1 MNIWQIQQDLLD
13 IFNELE
19 ENGGELT
26 SELEEKL
33 NITQSEFKNKIE
45 NYLYVIKQTESDIN
59 ACDTEAKRLTALKKS
74 KQNTVDRIKS
84 VMAKAIEQFGD
95 ENKSGNR
102 FIDLGTAKIT
112 VRKSDKVIV
121 NDDFAATLV
130 DSTFTEIR
138 SVAFTKELQSNDLK
152 DLLTVPE
159 NKLDGVTATISIDVP
174 LKDLYKD
181 NGDAFIKSIFA
192 YREDFKVKA
201 NISKTELKANLEDNP
216 NAYPELAHLEQNKTL
231 TIK

>member
-26 SELEEKL
+26 LELEDKL

-45 NYLYVIKQTESDIN
+45 NYLYVIKKTESDIN
-59 ACDTEAKRLTALKKS
+59 ACDAEAKRLIALKKS

-84 VMAKAIEQFGD
+84 VIAKAIEQFGD
-95 ENKSGNR
+95 KNKNGNK

-112 VRKSDKVIV
+112 VRTSDKVIV
-121 NDDFAATLV
+121 NDDFAENLV
-130 DSTFTEIR
+130 NSTFDEVR
-138 SVAFTKELQSNDLK
+138 SMVFTKELQSNDLK

-159 NKLDGVTATISIDVP
+159 NKLDGVTANISIDVP

-192 YREDFKVKA
+192 YGKYFKVKA
-201 NISKTELKANLEDNP
+201 NINKTELKANLEDNS

-231 TIK
+231 IIR

>member
-26 SELEEKL
+26 PELEDKL

-59 ACDTEAKRLTALKKS
+59 ACDAEAKRLTALKKS
-74 KQNTVDRIKS
+74 KQNTIDRIKS

-95 ENKSGNR
+95 ENKSGNK

-152 DLLTVPE
+152 DLLIIPE
-159 NKLDGVTATISIDVP
+159 NELNGITATISIDVP
-174 LKDLYKD
+174 LKDLYEA
-181 NGDAFIKSIFA
+181 NGDSFIKSIFA
-192 YREDFKVKA
+192 YGKDFKAKA

-231 TIK
+231 IIK

>member
-26 SELEEKL
+26 PELEDKL

-45 NYLYVIKQTESDIN
+45 NYLYVIKKTESDIN
-59 ACDTEAKRLTALKKS
+59 ACDAEAKRLTALKKS

-95 ENKSGNR
+95 ENKNGNK

-112 VRKSDKVIV
+112 VRTSNKVIV
-121 NDDFAATLV
+121 NDDFAENLV
-130 DSTFTEIR
+130 NNTFDEVR
-138 SVAFTKELQSNDLK
+138 SMVFTKELQSNDLK
-152 DLLTVPE
+152 DLLTIPE
-159 NKLDGVTATISIDVP
+159 NKLDGVTANISIDVP

-181 NGDAFIKSIFA
+181 DGDAFIKSIFA
-192 YREDFKVKA
+192 YGKYFKVKT

-231 TIK
+231 IIK

>member
-1 MNIWQIQQDLLD
+1 MNIWQIQQELRDT
-13 IFNELE
+13 FNELE

-26 SELEEKL
+26 PELEDKL

-59 ACDTEAKRLTALKKS
+59 ACDAEAKRLTALKKF
-74 KQNTVDRIKS
+74 KQNTIDRIKS
-84 VMAKAIEQFGD
+84 IMAKAIEQFGD

-112 VRKSDKVIV
+112 VRTSDKVIV
-121 NDDFAATLV
+121 NDDFAENLV
-130 DSTFTEIR
+130 NSTFDEVR
-138 SVAFTKELQSNDLK
+138 SMVFTKELQSNDLK

-174 LKDLYKD
+174 LKDLYEA
-181 NGDAFIKSIFA
+181 NGDSFIKSIFA
-192 YREDFKVKA
+192 YGKDFKAKA

-231 TIK
+231 IIK

>member
-1 MNIWQIQQDLLD
+1 MNIWQIQQELLD

-26 SELEEKL
+26 PELEDKL

-45 NYLYVIKQTESDIN
+45 NYLYVIKKTESDIN
-59 ACDTEAKRLTALKKS
+59 ACDAEAKRLTALKKS

-95 ENKSGNR
+95 ENKNGNR

-112 VRKSDKVIV
+112 VRTSNKVIV
-121 NDDFAATLV
+121 NDDFAENLV
-130 DSTFTEIR
+130 NSTFDEVR
-138 SVAFTKELQSNDLK
+138 SMVFTKELQSNDLK

-159 NKLDGVTATISIDVP
+159 NKLDGVTANISIDVP

-192 YREDFKVKA
+192 YGKYFKVKA
-201 NISKTELKANLEDNP
+201 NISKTELKINLEDNP

>member
-19 ENGGELT
+19 ENSGELT
-26 SELEEKL
+26 PELEDKL

-59 ACDTEAKRLTALKKS
+59 ACDAEAKRLTALKKS

-84 VMAKAIEQFGD
+84 IIAKAIEQFGD
-95 ENKSGNR
+95 ENKNGNK

-112 VRKSDKVIV
+112 VRTSDKVIV
-121 NDDFAATLV
+121 NDDFAENLV
-130 DSTFTEIR
+130 NSTFDEVR
-138 SVAFTKELQSNDLK
+138 SMVFTKELQSNDLK
-152 DLLTVPE
+152 DLLTIPE
-159 NKLDGVTATISIDVP
+159 NKLDGVTANISIDVP

-192 YREDFKVKA
+192 YGKYFKVKA

>member
-1 MNIWQIQQDLLD
+1 MNIWQIQQELLD
-13 IFNELE
+13 TFNELE

-26 SELEEKL
+26 PELEDKL

-45 NYLYVIKQTESDIN
+45 NYLYVIKKTESDIN
-59 ACDTEAKRLTALKKS
+59 ACDVEAKRLTALKKS
-74 KQNTVDRIKS
+74 KQNTVDRLKS

-95 ENKSGNR
+95 ENKNGNR

-112 VRKSDKVIV
+112 VRTSNKVIV
-121 NDDFAATLV
+121 NDDFAENLV
-130 DSTFTEIR
+130 NSTFDEVR
-138 SVAFTKELQSNDLK
+138 SMVFTKELQSNDLK
-152 DLLTVPE
+152 DLLTIPE
-159 NKLDGVTATISIDVP
+159 NKLDGVTANISIDVP

-192 YREDFKVKA
+192 YGKYFKVKA

>member
-26 SELEEKL
+26 PELEDKL

-59 ACDTEAKRLTALKKS
+59 ACDAEAKRLTALKKS
-74 KQNTVDRIKS
+74 KQNTIDRIKS

-95 ENKSGNR
+95 ENKNGNK

-112 VRKSDKVIV
+112 VRTSNKVIV
-121 NDDFAATLV
+121 NDDFAENLV
-130 DSTFTEIR
+130 NNTFDEVR
-138 SVAFTKELQSNDLK
+138 SMVFTKELQSNDLK
-152 DLLTVPE
+152 DLLIIPE
-159 NKLDGVTATISIDVP
+159 NEIDGVTATISIDVP
-174 LKDLYKD
+174 LKDLYEA
-181 NGDAFIKSIFA
+181 NGDSFIKSIFA
-192 YREDFKVKA
+192 YGKDFKAKA

-231 TIK
+231 IIK

>member
-1 MNIWQIQQDLLD
+1 MNIWQIQQELLD
-13 IFNELE
+13 TFNELE

-26 SELEEKL
+26 PELEDKL

-45 NYLYVIKQTESDIN
+45 NYLYIIKQTESDIN
-59 ACDTEAKRLTALKKS
+59 ACDAEAKRLTALKKS
-74 KQNTVDRIKS
+74 KQNTIDRIKS
-84 VMAKAIEQFGD
+84 VMANAIEQFGD

-174 LKDLYKD
+174 LKDLYEA
-181 NGDAFIKSIFA
+181 NGDSFIKSIFA
-192 YREDFKVKA
+192 YGKDFKAKA

-231 TIK
+231 IIK

>member
-26 SELEEKL
+26 PELEDKL

-59 ACDTEAKRLTALKKS
+59 ACDAETKRLTALKKS

-84 VMAKAIEQFGD
+84 VIAKAIEQFGD
-95 ENKSGNR
+95 ENKNGNK

-112 VRKSDKVIV
+112 VRTSNKVIV
-121 NDDFAATLV
+121 NDDFAENLV
-130 DSTFTEIR
+130 NSTFDEVR
-138 SVAFTKELQSNDLK
+138 SMVFTKELQSNDLK

-159 NKLDGVTATISIDVP
+159 NKLDGVTANISIDVP

-192 YREDFKVKA
+192 YGKYFKVKA

-216 NAYPELAHLEQNKTL
+216 NAYPELAHLEKNKIL

>member
-26 SELEEKL
+26 PELENKL

-45 NYLYVIKQTESDIN
+45 NYLYVIKKTESDIN
-59 ACDTEAKRLTALKKS
+59 ACDAEAKRLTALKKS

-84 VMAKAIEQFGD
+84 VIAKAIEQFGD
-95 ENKSGNR
+95 ENKNGNK

-112 VRKSDKVIV
+112 VRTSDKVIV
-121 NDDFAATLV
+121 NDDFAENLV
-130 DSTFTEIR
+130 NNTFDEVR
-138 SVAFTKELQSNDLK
+138 SMVFTKELQSNDLK
-152 DLLTVPE
+152 DLLTIPE
-159 NKLDGVTATISIDVP
+159 NKLDGVTANISIDVP

-192 YREDFKVKA
+192 YGKYFKVKA

>member
-1 MNIWQIQQDLLD
+1 MNIWQIQQELLD

-26 SELEEKL
+26 PELEDKL

-59 ACDTEAKRLTALKKS
+59 ACDAEAKRLTSLKKS
-74 KQNTVDRIKS
+74 KQNTIDRIKS
-84 VMAKAIEQFGD
+84 VMVKAIEQFGD
-95 ENKSGNR
+95 ENKNGNK

-112 VRKSDKVIV
+112 VRTSDKVIV
-121 NDDFAATLV
+121 NNDFAENLV
-130 DSTFTEIR
+130 NSTFDEVR
-138 SVAFTKELQSNDLK
+138 SMVFTKELQSNDLK

-174 LKDLYKD
+174 LKDLYEA
-181 NGDAFIKSIFA
+181 NGDSFIKSIFT
-192 YREDFKVKA
+192 YGKDFKAKA

-231 TIK
+231 IIK

>member
-26 SELEEKL
+26 PELEDKL

-45 NYLYVIKQTESDIN
+45 NYLYVIKKTESDIN
-59 ACDTEAKRLTALKKS
+59 ACDVEAKRLTALKKS

-84 VMAKAIEQFGD
+84 VIAKAIEQFGD
-95 ENKSGNR
+95 KNKNGNR

-112 VRKSDKVIV
+112 VRTSNKVIV
-121 NDDFAATLV
+121 NDDFAENLV
-130 DSTFTEIR
+130 NSTFDEVR
-138 SVAFTKELQSNDLK
+138 SMVFTKELQSNDLK
-152 DLLTVPE
+152 DLLTIPE
-159 NKLDGVTATISIDVP
+159 NKLDGVTANISIDVP

-181 NGDAFIKSIFA
+181 DGDAFIKSIFA
-192 YREDFKVKA
+192 YGKYFKVKA
-201 NISKTELKANLEDNP
+201 NISKTELKVNLEDNP

>member
-1 MNIWQIQQDLLD
+1 MNIWKIQQELLD

-26 SELEEKL
+26 PELEDKL

-59 ACDTEAKRLTALKKS
+59 ACDAEAKRLTALKKS

-84 VMAKAIEQFGD
+84 IIAKAIEQFGD
-95 ENKSGNR
+95 ENKNGNR

-112 VRKSDKVIV
+112 VRTSNKVIV
-121 NDDFAATLV
+121 NDDFAENLV
-130 DSTFTEIR
+130 NSTFDEVR
-138 SVAFTKELQSNDLK
+138 SMVFTKELQSNDLK

-159 NKLDGVTATISIDVP
+159 NKLDGVTANISIDVP

-181 NGDAFIKSIFA
+181 DGDAFIKSIFA
-192 YREDFKVKA
+192 YGKYFKVKA

>member
-26 SELEEKL
+26 PELEDKL

-45 NYLYVIKQTESDIN
+45 NYLYVIKKTESDIN
-59 ACDTEAKRLTALKKS
+59 ACDAEAKRLIALKKS

-84 VMAKAIEQFGD
+84 VIAKAIEQFGD
-95 ENKSGNR
+95 ENKNGNR

-112 VRKSDKVIV
+112 VRTSNKVIV
-121 NDDFAATLV
+121 NDDFAENLV
-130 DSTFTEIR
+130 NSTFDEVR
-138 SVAFTKELQSNDLK
+138 SMVFTKELQSNDLK

-159 NKLDGVTATISIDVP
+159 NKLDGVTANISIDVP

-192 YREDFKVKA
+192 YGKYFKVKA
-201 NISKTELKANLEDNP
+201 NINKTELKANLEDNS

-231 TIK
+231 IIR

>member
-1 MNIWQIQQDLLD
+1 MNIWKIQQDLLD

-26 SELEEKL
+26 PELEDKL

-59 ACDTEAKRLTALKKS
+59 ACDAEAKRLTALKKS
-74 KQNTVDRIKS
+74 KQNTIDRIKS

-95 ENKSGNR
+95 ENKSGNK

-159 NKLDGVTATISIDVP
+159 NKLNGVTATISIDVP
-174 LKDLYKD
+174 LKDLYEA
-181 NGDAFIKSIFA
+181 NGDSFIKSIFA
-192 YREDFKVKA
+192 YGKDFKAKA

-231 TIK
+231 IIK

>member
-1 MNIWQIQQDLLD
+1 MNIWQIQQELLD

-19 ENGGELT
+19 ENGGDLT
-26 SELEEKL
+26 PELEDKL

-59 ACDTEAKRLTALKKS
+59 ACDAEAKRLTALKKS
-74 KQNTVDRIKS
+74 KQNTIDRIKS
-84 VMAKAIEQFGD
+84 IMAKAIEQFGD

-121 NDDFAATLV
+121 NDDFAENLV
-130 DSTFTEIR
+130 NSTFDEVR
-138 SVAFTKELQSNDLK
+138 SMVFTKELQSNDLK

-174 LKDLYKD
+174 LKDLYEA
-181 NGDAFIKSIFA
+181 NGDSFIKSIFA
-192 YREDFKVKA
+192 YGKDFKAKA

-231 TIK
+231 IIK

>member
-26 SELEEKL
+26 PELEDKL

-45 NYLYVIKQTESDIN
+45 NYLYVIKKTESDIN
-59 ACDTEAKRLTALKKS
+59 ACDAEAKRLTALKKS

-84 VMAKAIEQFGD
+84 VIAKAIEQFGD
-95 ENKSGNR
+95 ENKNGNK

-112 VRKSDKVIV
+112 VRTSDKVIV
-121 NDDFAATLV
+121 NDAFAENLV
-130 DSTFTEIR
+130 NSTFDEVR
-138 SVAFTKELQSNDLK
+138 SMVFTKELQSNDLK
-152 DLLTVPE
+152 DLLTIPE
-159 NKLDGVTATISIDVP
+159 NKLDGVTANISIDVP

-192 YREDFKVKA
+192 YGKYFKVKA

-231 TIK
+231 IIK

>member
-1 MNIWQIQQDLLD
+1 MNIWQIQQELLD
-13 IFNELE
+13 TFNELE

-26 SELEEKL
+26 PELEDKL

-59 ACDTEAKRLTALKKS
+59 ACDAEAKRLTALKKS
-74 KQNTVDRIKS
+74 KQNTIDRIKS
-84 VMAKAIEQFGD
+84 IMAKAIEQFGD
-95 ENKSGNR
+95 ENKNGSK
-102 FIDLGTAKIT
+102 FIDLGAAKIT
-112 VRKSDKVIV
+112 VRTSDKVIV
-121 NDDFAATLV
+121 NDAFAENLV
-130 DSTFTEIR
+130 NSTFDEVR
-138 SVAFTKELQSNDLK
+138 SMVFTKELQSNDLK
-152 DLLTVPE
+152 DLLTIPE
-159 NKLDGVTATISIDVP
+159 NKLDGVTANISIDVP

-192 YREDFKVKA
+192 YGKYFKVKA